1 MGGFLGLRSERKKS
15 PRGKFS
21 SQERSLRGWRGRGRG
36 EASVSHITNTRPLH
50 FIPHSFGG
58 GEERRHS
65 YLGKSETQII
75 LNPALFPL
83 IVWTSWCLEN
93 TWTFFRG
100 SSISGNETP
109 WIHETPLFLEG
120 FPTFL
125 YGGFSLQREGVF

>member
-1 MGGFLGLRSERKKS
+1 M
-15 PRGKFS
+15 
-21 SQERSLRGWRGRGRG
+21 
-36 EASVSHITNTRPLH
+36 
-50 FIPHSFGG
+50 
-58 GEERRHS
+58 
-65 YLGKSETQII
+65 GKSETQII

-125 YGGFSLQREGVF
+125 YGGFSLQRGGVF